1 MSATF
6 DQAMG
11 KDKNK
16 KSTSVSAK
24 SVLEGRK
31 NVKRMTIE
39 VPTDLHTSLRQA
51 SVDKGEYIRDIV
63 VKACKQ
69 YLREEGY
76 DIKL

>member
-16 KSTSVSAK
+16 TTSVSAK